1 LDRRGQFVLSIES
14 AGRGRVPGGA
24 ASRVETWLEAGEA
37 DEAGRLRSE
46 RMSRRP
52 FFLLAL
58 ALVSA
63 GAAVAVWLAAFVL
76 PGGRALDAG
85 AMQAFTGVARPP
97 LKPSIHGVALLA
109 NPLPF
114 AIGAAVLILL
124 ALLRRRWLMAAMV
137 PAILLAANVTTQLL
151 KPGLADPRSI
161 DLRGA
166 EIVYSGSWPSGHSTA
181 SMSLALCCVLV
192 VGPRLRPLAA
202 VLGAGYA
209 IAVGY
214 ALVALGYHL
223 PSDVLGGYLVAA
235 TFTLLGAAAL
245 AALEARRPMRA
256 ARPRPLSPMTVPLLV
271 AGVTALLACAGA
283 VVVVRAP
290 GMTLS
295 ALQHPTA
302 LAAGAG
308 IGALGLM
315 LTAGLAL
322 ALRR

>member
-1 LDRRGQFVLSIES
+1 
-14 AGRGRVPGGA
+14 
-24 ASRVETWLEAGEA
+24 
-37 DEAGRLRSE
+37 
-46 RMSRRP
+46 MSRRP

-58 ALVSA
+58 ALISA
-63 GAAVAVWLAAFVL
+63 GAAVAVWLAAFVA
-76 PGGRALDAG
+76 PGGRTLDAS

-114 AIGAAVLILL
+114 ALVAAVLVVL
-124 ALLRRRWLMAAMV
+124 ALLRRRWLMAAIV
-137 PAILLAANVTTQLL
+137 PAILLGANVTTQLL
-151 KPGLADPRSI
+151 KPGLADPRWI
-161 DLRGA
+161 DLHGA
-166 EIVYSGSWPSGHSTA
+166 EIIYPGSWPSGHSTA

-245 AALEARRPMRA
+245 AALEARRPVRA
-256 ARPRPLSPMTVPLLV
+256 ARARPMSPATVPLLA
-271 AGVTALLACAGA
+271 AGVAALLAFAA
-283 VVVVRAP
+283 TAVVVRAP

-302 LAAGAG
+302 IAAGAG
-308 IGALGLM
+308 IAALGLV